1 MLFED
6 LPFTAQLNN
15 PAIENVVKG
24 KETDDFSIQKFLL
37 ATGLLEDTIQNNLD
51 MIVTDN
57 DFNNA
62 GIRRA
67 LDQKY
72 LTIMGKP
79 TATNFIFKDKAKF
92 DIQNPV
98 IGGIYNE
105 LLSDKQKEK
114 KQIEEIGKAPDVRD
128 IDIKKRL
135 DSLGKFNKGITDDDD
150 DDDDDDNNNNNNNN
164 NNVGNLDFGNLIQP
178 PSPGPLTPPITP
190 SSFSSIKKFLLDDG
204 NTKTLTSTPKT
215 VSFSQ
220 TLTKVFPKTKREL
233 IPLEPISED
242 ETEDFDITESSVV
255 SSSSSSNHEL
265 INLDFYTGGENSQKL
280 FEHANE
286 NVGNLNESNQEFLR
300 YLSGKYGSYL
310 LRKNK
315 MKIHVESGKIFYD
328 EKSTGES
335 LYDFLKVQEDVK
347 KKELKI
353 EIPVQN
359 DFTTYV
365 REILTNIV
373 DNDYDLQTNSTSKFL
388 FYNFNNVRVHLER
401 KLPIKIRHSEIV
413 ENEEAL
419 RIVQSHNWQ
428 YFIET
433 LLNISNSDVE
443 IERDEFKD
451 DEAFEDYLIIEK
463 TQKNLKYCKKFYEEI
478 FDDIA
483 YFLQRKIKE
492 TPDDF
497 VEKMEEDL
505 ANQRIFFKKL
515 KKIESSTEFLKIFNE
530 FYFKTGRFPG
540 NSEFI
545 IVPPGE
551 NPSFVE
557 RYNQISPVEINEK
570 FKNSEAYGIAAV
582 QFIAALNVFFGGDKT
597 ISKNVMSELLHNLS
611 LEALTIDDDRVEV
624 EFFQIIEL
632 NNNLKSLIRDD
643 ERDEILIHENY
654 FQNEIV
660 ESEKDK
666 IEMIEEEVVE
676 NIVNNEKIEYPIKNF
691 GTYPSTNE
699 EIVEETRKN
708 DEIKKRT
715 EETLNQRD
723 EEISLDI
730 ISESRKDLMKSVS
743 DNLSEDIL
751 ETVSLTALPK
761 VVKEKESVEEHIKK
775 TIKKNNRD
783 FLKKKKSSVTLK
795 VSPRKSPRTRLTDL
809 LTKEE
814 KKKRMIKNNGR
825 KTIKKFI

>member
-1 MLFED
+1 
-6 LPFTAQLNN
+6 
-15 PAIENVVKG
+15 
-24 KETDDFSIQKFLL
+24 
-37 ATGLLEDTIQNNLD
+37 
-51 MIVTDN
+51 
-57 DFNNA
+57 
-62 GIRRA
+62 
-67 LDQKY
+67 
-72 LTIMGKP
+72 
-79 TATNFIFKDKAKF
+79 
-92 DIQNPV
+92 
-98 IGGIYNE
+98 
-105 LLSDKQKEK
+105 
-114 KQIEEIGKAPDVRD
+114 
-128 IDIKKRL
+128 
-135 DSLGKFNKGITDDDD
+135 
-150 DDDDDDNNNNNNNN
+150 
-164 NNVGNLDFGNLIQP
+164 
-178 PSPGPLTPPITP
+178 
-190 SSFSSIKKFLLDDG
+190 
-204 NTKTLTSTPKT
+204 
-215 VSFSQ
+215 
-220 TLTKVFPKTKREL
+220 
-233 IPLEPISED
+233 
-242 ETEDFDITESSVV
+242 
-255 SSSSSSNHEL
+255 
-265 INLDFYTGGENSQKL
+265 
-280 FEHANE
+280 
-286 NVGNLNESNQEFLR
+286 
-300 YLSGKYGSYL
+300 
-310 LRKNK
+310 
-315 MKIHVESGKIFYD
+315 
-328 EKSTGES
+328 
-335 LYDFLKVQEDVK
+335 
-347 KKELKI
+347 
-353 EIPVQN
+353 
-359 DFTTYV
+359 
-365 REILTNIV
+365 
-373 DNDYDLQTNSTSKFL
+373 
-388 FYNFNNVRVHLER
+388 
-401 KLPIKIRHSEIV
+401 
-413 ENEEAL
+413 
-419 RIVQSHNWQ
+419 
-428 YFIET
+428 
-433 LLNISNSDVE
+433 
-443 IERDEFKD
+443 
-451 DEAFEDYLIIEK
+451 
-463 TQKNLKYCKKFYEEI
+463 
-478 FDDIA
+478 
-483 YFLQRKIKE
+483 
-492 TPDDF
+492 
-497 VEKMEEDL
+497 MEEDL

-666 IEMIEEEVVE
+666 IERIEEEVVE

-809 LTKEE
+809 LTKKE
-814 KKKRMIKNNGR
+814 KKK
-825 KTIKKFI
+825 TYDKK